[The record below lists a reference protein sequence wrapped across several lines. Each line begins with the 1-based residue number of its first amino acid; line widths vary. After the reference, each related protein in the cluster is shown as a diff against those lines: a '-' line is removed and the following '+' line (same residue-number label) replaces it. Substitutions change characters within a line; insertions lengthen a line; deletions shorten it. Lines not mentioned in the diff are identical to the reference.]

1 MISGTRQR
9 INYIV
14 GDFLSTN
21 VAWFLFNIVRFHSI
35 EEVSV
40 QFDTLADYLGSRT
53 VVAGQVL
60 FPVLMLGLYY
70 LSGYYNRVFLKS
82 RLQELVTTV
91 ASVFIG
97 SIIIFF
103 IVLVNDTVAER
114 MFTYELVLFLFVL
127 FFLCVYCVRFGITQ
141 VASHNIHR
149 RVWSFNTLIVGA
161 SNSAVELEKRLR
173 SMEKSMGFNVVGY
186 VETCETAS
194 PRTLNLPVFQLDNLK
209 KVCAEYDVKHLI
221 LIPHRHGIK
230 ATISLVN
237 SLFPLDKPIYM
248 SPDLYHLLTSRAR
261 LSNIV
266 GEPLVD
272 ISCAE
277 VSQSTLNIKRMSD
290 IVVSFFAL
298 ISLIPLFIVLA
309 IAIKKDSGGPVI
321 YKQRR
326 IGYHKKP
333 FDIYKFRSMKVDAE
347 ATGPTLSSV
356 NDPRITRIGRFMR
369 KYRLDELPQF
379 WNVLRG
385 DMSLV
390 GPRPEREYYI
400 KQIVARAPYYSL
412 IHQVRPGITSWG
424 MVKYGYASD
433 VDGMIAR
440 LRYDLLYIEN
450 VSLLVD
456 LKILFYTVHTVFTG
470 KGV

>member
-1 MISGTRQR
+1 MISNIRQR

-21 VAWFLFNIVRFHSI
+21 VAWLLFNVVRFVYI
-35 EEVSV
+35 EDVHNQFVS
-40 QFDTLADYLGSRT
+40 LGDYLASRM
-53 VVAGQVL
+53 VVAGQIL
-60 FPVLMLGLYY
+60 FPLMMLVLYY

-82 RLQELVTTV
+82 RLKELVTTLASSFLGAIVLFFV
-91 ASVFIG
+91 A
-97 SIIIFF
+97 
-103 IVLVNDTVAER
+103 LVNDTVAER
-114 MFTYELVLFLFVL
+114 MFTYELVLILFSL
-127 FFLCVYCVRFGITQ
+127 FFLCVYSVRFSITQ
-141 VASHNIHR
+141 VASRNIHHR
-149 RVWSFNTLIVGA
+149 IWSFNTLIVGT

-173 SMEKSMGFNVVGY
+173 TMEKSMGFNVVGY
-186 VETCETAS
+186 VETCETYN
-194 PRTLNLPVFQLDNLK
+194 PKTLNLPVFHIDELERICEEQDIKN
-209 KVCAEYDVKHLI
+209 LI

-237 SLFPLDKPIYM
+237 SLFPLDRPIYM

-277 VSQSTLNIKRMSD
+277 VGQSTLNIKRVSD
-290 IVVSFFAL
+290 IVVSFIAL
-298 ISLIPLFIVLA
+298 ILLIPLFIVLA

-326 IGYHKKP
+326 IGLHKKP

-379 WNVLRG
+379 WNVLIG

-440 LRYDLLYIEN
+440 LKYDLLYIEN